1 MEQEEQH
8 AQRHRAVDQRSTPG
22 PCKSCGVTGAEAAC
36 KGKGVESSEI
46 GRGHITPAQGPTEDF
61 KQRISSLTGLETT
74 PVARRMSSGNFWGQS
89 ENHSKS
95 QKD

>member
-8 AQRHRAVDQRSTPG
+8 AQRHRAVNQRSTPG
-22 PCKSCGVTGAEAAC
+22 PCKSCGVAGAEA
-36 KGKGVESSEI
+36 SEI
-46 GRGHITPAQGPTEDF
+46 GKGHITPAQGPTEDF
-61 KQRISSLTGLETT
+61 KQRIGSLTGLETT